1 MPKLSS
7 LNLDTTRFKGKGYR
21 PWTDHTTESS
31 KKEELKPNHK
41 EIKTPRKTGS
51 KPGANQGQ
59 TGSKLG
65 ANREQIGSKL
75 GALSGANG
83 EQTGSATGSTIGS
96 KPGANWEQTLSYCS
110 LVGLQKKIVNLI
122 HNECLNNRSRSSP
135 KISLEYLS
143 SILTTRKDTIKDAIK
158 RLERKSL
165 IIRKS
170 YKPGRGGWSQYEI
183 PEIVYS
189 EILREEKERNREQI
203 GSKSGA
209 QPGAQPGASLPS
221 SSSDYKK
228 TTTTSAEQGC
238 LILEQLE
245 PQWNL
250 DIASLEKI
258 GFTQNHLVQIAKR
271 KSLEAHLVQESIYA
285 FAHDLENNAVQIN
298 SSPLNFFMGILNK
311 SQPYVSRSAQY
322 ETPKEKAMRLFL
334 EREARLKQQT
344 QEIEM
349 TLMQKMRSEWF
360 SKMSFEEQATKA
372 KEVHPQLETGKEA
385 PASYRPSQMIATLEK
400 YFEFFV
406 WPEIKQATYEKEGF
420 SDLLA

>member
-1 MPKLSS
+1 M
-7 LNLDTTRFKGKGYR
+7 
-21 PWTDHTTESS
+21 
-31 KKEELKPNHK
+31 
-41 EIKTPRKTGS
+41 
-51 KPGANQGQ
+51 
-59 TGSKLG
+59 
-65 ANREQIGSKL
+65 IGIQK
-75 GALSGANG
+75 N
-83 EQTGSATGSTIGS
+83 I
-96 KPGANWEQTLSYCS
+96 TLFIYDNC
-110 LVGLQKKIVNLI
+110 KI
-122 HNECLNNRSRSSP
+122 SP
-135 KISLEYLS
+135 TKISLP
-143 SILTTRKDTIKDAIK
+143 ITIKYISECCNIPYFSIK
-158 RLERKSL
+158 KTIQRLSDKNILHRVESKN
-165 IIRKS
+165 
-170 YKPGRGGWSQYEI
+170 GRGGWATYKLNEV
-183 PEIVYS
+183 VYQ
-189 EILREEKERNREQI
+189 EILHVDLHTDLVKNWRQTGDKPETNRRQTGDKLETKN
-203 GSKSGA
+203 SKLETNWRQTGDKLGVKLETKLETNA
-209 QPGAQPGASLPS
+209 S
-221 SSSDYKK
+221 SSSSYYKK
-228 TTTTSAEQGC
+228 TTTTSAEQDGS
-238 LILEQLE
+238 ISDQIE

-258 GFTQNHLVQIAKR
+258 GFSQNHLLQIAKR

-372 KEVHPQLETGKEA
+372 KEVHSQLETGKDA

-406 WPEIKQATYEKEGF
+406 WPEIKQSTYQQEGF
-420 SDLLA
+420 SNLLA